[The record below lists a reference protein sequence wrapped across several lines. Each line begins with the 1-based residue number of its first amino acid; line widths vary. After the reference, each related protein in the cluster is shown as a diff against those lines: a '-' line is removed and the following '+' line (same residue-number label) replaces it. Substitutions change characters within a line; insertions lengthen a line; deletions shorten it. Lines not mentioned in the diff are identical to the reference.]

1 MSILCFYH
9 FSGHLGAEIL
19 TAKGW
24 QKSVKFWRARIFL
37 LTPIFCDFL
46 AWRAGTTRPGQC
58 GRKSA
63 HISRPA
69 GCSQLLSDYTRRRQH
84 LQRRTLGG
92 ERGPSYC
99 GLCQAKTV
107 RRFFTGLV
115 YNFVWAYIL
124 STPIFCER
132 QYFVDTNI
140 LTTQIFC
147 QCLCF
152 VDAYILFAL
161 IYCPCL
167 YFVNAIF
174 GGRQYFIDA
183 CVLLT
188 PIFCQCQYFVNAYIL
203 STPISCQRLYFVEA
217 YFFFTLI
224 FCQRQSFCQH
234 LNF

>member
-1 MSILCFYH
+1 MEDKSKKNWYWTVIVSILCFYH
-9 FSGHLGAEIL
+9 FSIGHLGAEIL

-24 QKSVKFWRARIFL
+24 RKSVKILPARIFL

-69 GCSQLLSDYTRRRQH
+69 GCSQLLSDYMRRRQH
-84 LQRRTLGG
+84 LQRRG
-92 ERGPSYC
+92 ERGASYC
-99 GLCQAKTV
+99 GLCQAKAV

-124 STPIFCER
+124 LTPIFCGR

-140 LTTQIFC
+140 LRRKF
-147 QCLCF
+147 F

-161 IYCPCL
+161 IFCRCL

-174 GGRQYFIDA
+174 CRRQYFIDA
-183 CVLLT
+183 YVLLT
-188 PIFCQCQYFVNAYIL
+188 LIFLSMPIFCRRLYFVNANIF
-203 STPISCQRLYFVEA
+203 STPIFGLGLL
-217 YFFFTLI
+217 FFDANI
-224 FCQRQSFCQH
+224 FPAPRF
-234 LNF
+234 